1 MTDAADPAVRR
12 RKRLL
17 RTVGVGILG
26 ILLVVFVVLNSQD
39 VDVNLWGV
47 HSHTRL
53 IWVIVGCLAIGAA
66 VGYLIG
72 RPMRRSRNRK
82 GRSPAG

>member
-1 MTDAADPAVRR
+1 MTDGADPAARR

-17 RTVGVGILG
+17 RTVGVGVLG
-26 ILLVVFVVLNSQD
+26 VLLVVFVVLNSQD
-39 VDVNLWGV
+39 VDVDLWGV

-53 IWVIVGCLAIGAA
+53 IWVIVGCLVIGAA

-72 RPMRRSRNRK
+72 RPRRQPPSRK
-82 GRSPAG
+82 GGSPAL